1 MPKNTH
7 SSARVDGAL
16 LKKDRKAAG
25 YTQASFA
32 AECGSV
38 SLVTV
43 RRAEQGHR
51 IIRAYLKSM
60 AEVLARPVARY
71 IIEDDLAAATEYVV
85 SLDGEWTGFF
95 IESDRGALP
104 YVVQE
109 DIELRQN
116 GTRVDGDYTCYCP
129 TEIRSETV
137 RGAKVINNVLYGTLQ
152 PVHWQLPS
160 GLATVMQMVS
170 RNNDWLEGFSVWY
183 DSDSDQIEMSR
194 MISVR
199 NNSDTF
205 LQYIREARRIMDNE
219 VSMYQ
224 LRNLTE
230 RGYDFNDAV
239 AMVQAIGRSDDG
251 QQKAQ
256 LQRTPSADML
266 RIEGQGY
273 LERCD
278 MSHADLLERLIELD
292 YDSVGE
298 IGVLD
303 EAHEGTVE
311 QWVPIFRAHPE
322 SWRLLTKGDRIVGY
336 WHFLA
341 LGADRMAQARAGRLL
356 DGELS
361 LDDVV
366 RLDRPG
372 WYSVYIAMIVCEPK
386 YRFGHAFNLLFNS
399 IFEAIEL
406 LAVQRIFIED
416 IVFAAWTPMSV
427 KMAERLAF
435 QKVAVLHPID
445 GHAPAR
451 PVDIFQANLRDLLAN
466 ERLKEF
472 HSVRQAYQVT

>member
-1 MPKNTH
+1 MPQNTH
-7 SSARVDGAL
+7 SSARVDGTL

-43 RRAEQGHR
+43 RRAEQGNR
-51 IIRAYLKSM
+51 IIRAYLNSM
-60 AEVLARPVARY
+60 AEVLGRPMDRY
-71 IIEDDLAAATEYVV
+71 TIEDNLATATEYVV
-85 SLDGEWTGFF
+85 SLDGDWTGFF

-116 GTRVDGDYTCYCP
+116 GARVDGDYTCYCP

-137 RGAKVINNVLYGTLQ
+137 RDARVINNVLYGTLQ

-160 GLATVMQMVS
+160 GLSTLMQMVS
-170 RNNDWLEGFSVWY
+170 RNNDWLEGFTVWY
-183 DSDSDQIEMSR
+183 DSDSDQIETSR

-199 NNSDTF
+199 KRSDAY
-205 LQYIREARRIMDNE
+205 LQYMREARRIMDNE

-251 QQKAQ
+251 QQRAR
-256 LQRTPSADML
+256 LRRTPSADML
-266 RIEGQGY
+266 RIEGPGY
-273 LERCD
+273 LQRCD
-278 MSHADLLERLIELD
+278 MAYADLLERLIELD
-292 YDSVGE
+292 YDSIGE
-298 IGVLD
+298 ISDMDV
-303 EAHEGTVE
+303 AYEGTVE
-311 QWVPIFRAHPE
+311 QWAPIFRAHPE

-341 LGADRMAQARAGRLL
+341 LRADRMAQARAGRLL
-356 DGELS
+356 DGDLA
-361 LDDVV
+361 LQDVV
-366 RLDRPG
+366 RFDAPG
-372 WYSVYIAMIVCEPK
+372 SYSVYMAMIVCEPK

-406 LAVQRIFIED
+406 LATKQIFIDD

-427 KMAERLAF
+427 RMAERLAF
-435 QKVAVLHPID
+435 QKVAVLHPA
-445 GHAPAR
+445 GGPAPKP
-451 PVDIFQANLRDLLAN
+451 PVDIFQANLRDILAN

-472 HSVRQAYQVT
+472 HSVRQAYQVS